1 VKKVGVV
8 GNTNTKQI
16 GGSKMKKG
24 MIVASL
30 FFIGA
35 FFFSTAISVTPVGA
49 ATYSFTYSTFFPPT
63 HIQTKVPEA
72 WAKEI
77 EKLSKGQ
84 IKIQIFTGGS
94 LTPAPQ
100 IYDGVVK
107 GISDFG
113 LSVFAYSP
121 GRFPVVSAVDNP
133 FGYPNAFVATRL
145 INELNRK
152 FHPKELSDVHV
163 CYLFAHGPG
172 VLHTAS
178 KPVKTLEEVKGLK
191 IRSTGTSQLI
201 VRAFGAVPVAMSQG
215 ETYDALKKNIVD
227 GTLVPI
233 EALEGFKQ
241 AEVLKYT
248 TLDYSASYSQ
258 GFFVVMNLKK
268 WNSLPPDLQKIITD
282 VSKKYEDITA
292 KAWGES
298 DESGWKFALK
308 LGHEFIKLSD
318 EESAKFKDAVKPVF
332 EEYIKQ
338 ANAKGVDG
346 EAVFK
351 AAQEMV
357 AKYSKEYK

>member
-1 VKKVGVV
+1 
-8 GNTNTKQI
+8 
-16 GGSKMKKG
+16 MKKRFYSVSLG
-24 MIVASL
+24 LAFIPVL
-30 FFIGA
+30 FFLMTIL
-35 FFFSTAISVTPVGA
+35 A
-49 ATYSFTYSTFFPPT
+49 AKAEAKTYSFTYSTFFPPT

-72 WAKEI
+72 WAAEI
-77 EKLSKGQ
+77 EKRSKGQ
-84 IKIQIFTGGS
+84 IKIKIFTGGS

-121 GRFPVVSAVDNP
+121 GRFPVIAAVDNP
-133 FGYPNAFVATRL
+133 LGYPNAFVATRT

-152 FHPKELSDVHV
+152 FNPKELSDVHI

-172 VLHTAS
+172 ILHTAR
-178 KPVKTLEEVKGLK
+178 KPVYTLEDVKGLK

-201 VRAFGAVPVAMSQG
+201 VRALGAAPVAMSQG

-248 TLDYSASYSQ
+248 TLTYSMAYTQ
-258 GFFVVMNLKK
+258 GFFVAMNLDK
-268 WNSLPPDLQKIITD
+268 WNSLPKDLQKIITD
-282 VSKKYEDITA
+282 VSKEYEGITA
-292 KAWGES
+292 KAWEDS
-298 DESGWKFALK
+298 DVSGYKFAQK

-318 EESAKFKDAVKPVF
+318 GESAKFKEAVKPVF
-332 EEYIKQ
+332 AEYIKG
-338 ANAKGVDG
+338 ADEKGVNG
-346 EAVFK
+346 QAVFDAVK
-351 AAQEMV
+351 EMV
-357 AKYSKEYK
+357 ETYSKEYK

>member
-1 VKKVGVV
+1 
-8 GNTNTKQI
+8 
-16 GGSKMKKG
+16 MKKFFT
-24 MIVASL
+24 VASL
-30 FFIGA
+30 VFIGA
-35 FFFSTAISVTPVGA
+35 FFFSAAIFVPRVEA
-49 ATYSFTYSTFFPPT
+49 ATYNFTYSTFFPPT

-72 WAKEI
+72 WVKEI
-77 EKLSKGQ
+77 QERSKGQ

-121 GRFPVVSAVDNP
+121 GRFPVISAADNP
-133 FGYPNAFVATRL
+133 FGYTNAFVATRV

-152 FHPKELSDVHV
+152 FKPKELSDVHV

-172 VLHTAS
+172 VLHTAN
-178 KPVKTLEEVKGLK
+178 KPVSKLEEVQGLK

-201 VRAFGAVPVAMSQG
+201 VRALGATPVAMSQG

-248 TLDYSASYSQ
+248 TLTYSIAYTN
-258 GFFVVMNLKK
+258 GFFVAMNLKK
-268 WNSLPPDLQKIITD
+268 WNSLPPNLQKIITE

-292 KAWGES
+292 KAWGDS
-298 DESGWKFALK
+298 DESGREFALK

-318 EESAKFKDAVKPVF
+318 EESAKFKEAVKPVF
-332 EEYIKQ
+332 ADYVKL
-338 ANAKGVDG
+338 ANEKGVDG

-357 AKYSKEYK
+357 AEYSKEYK

>member
-1 VKKVGVV
+1 M
-8 GNTNTKQI
+8 TI
-16 GGSKMKKG
+16 
-24 MIVASL
+24 
-30 FFIGA
+30 
-35 FFFSTAISVTPVGA
+35 PA
-49 ATYSFTYSTFFPPT
+49 ATAEAKTYNFTYSTFFPPT

-77 EKLSKGQ
+77 EKRSDGQ

-121 GRFPVVSAVDNP
+121 GRFPVIAAIDNP
-133 FGYPNAFVATRL
+133 LGYSNAFVATRT

-152 FHPKELSDVHV
+152 FNPKELSDVHV

-172 VLHTAS
+172 LLHTAR
-178 KPVKTLEEVKGLK
+178 KPVYTLEDVKGLK

-201 VRAFGAVPVAMSQG
+201 VRALGAAPVAMSQG

-227 GTLVPI
+227 GTLVPV

-248 TLDYSASYSQ
+248 TLTYSAAYSQ
-258 GFFVVMNLKK
+258 GFFVAMNLGK
-268 WNSLPPDLQKIITD
+268 WNSLPKNLQQIITD
-282 VSKKYEDITA
+282 VSLEYEQITA
-292 KAWGES
+292 KAWNES
-298 DESGWKFALK
+298 DVSGRKFATN
-308 LGHEFIKLSD
+308 LGQQFIELSD
-318 EESAKFKDAVKPVF
+318 EESAKFKEAVQPVYA
-332 EEYIKQ
+332 EYIK
-338 ANAKGVDG
+338 NTNEKGVDG

-351 AAQEMV
+351 AVKEMV
-357 AKYSKEYK
+357 ETYSKIYK

>member
-1 VKKVGVV
+1 
-8 GNTNTKQI
+8 
-16 GGSKMKKG
+16 MRKG
-24 MIVASL
+24 LFFTVASL
-30 FFIGA
+30 VLFGA
-35 FFFSTAISVTPVGA
+35 FLVSTAISVVPA
-49 ATYSFTYSTFFPPT
+49 QAETYNFTYSTFFPPT

-72 WAKEI
+72 WVKEI
-77 EKLSKGQ
+77 EELSKGQ
-84 IKIQIFTGGS
+84 IKIKIFTGGS

-133 FGYPNAFVATRL
+133 LGFTNAFVATRV

-152 FHPKELSDVHV
+152 FQPKELSDVHV

-178 KPVKTLEEVKGLK
+178 KPVHKLEDVKGLK

-201 VRAFGAVPVAMSQG
+201 VRALGAAPVAMSQG

-248 TLDYSASYSQ
+248 TLNYTSAYSQ
-258 GFFVVMNLKK
+258 GFFVAMNLQK
-268 WNSLPPDLQKIITD
+268 WNSLPPELQKVITD

-292 KAWGES
+292 RAWGDS
-298 DESGWKFALK
+298 DESGRQFSLK

-318 EESAKFKDAVKPVF
+318 EESAKFKEAVKPVF
-332 EEYIKQ
+332 SEYIKG
-338 ANAKGVDG
+338 AKDKGVDG
-346 EAVFK
+346 DAVFK
-351 AAQEMV
+351 AVQEMV
-357 AKYSKEYK
+357 EKYSKEYK

>member
-1 VKKVGVV
+1 
-8 GNTNTKQI
+8 
-16 GGSKMKKG
+16 MKKRFYFTALCL
-24 MIVASL
+24 VFLAAL
-30 FFIGA
+30 FFLM
-35 FFFSTAISVTPVGA
+35 TTP
-49 ATYSFTYSTFFPPT
+49 ATKAEAKTFNFTYSTFFPPT

-72 WAKEI
+72 WIAEI
-77 EKLSKGQ
+77 EKRSMGQ
-84 IKIQIFTGGS
+84 IKIKLFTGGS

-121 GRFPVVSAVDNP
+121 GRFPVISAIDNP
-133 FGYPNAFVATRL
+133 LGYPDAYVATKT

-152 FHPKELSDVHV
+152 FNPKELSDVHV

-172 VLHTAS
+172 LLHTAN
-178 KPVKTLEEVKGLK
+178 KPVNSLEEVKGLK

-201 VRAFGAVPVAMSQG
+201 VRALGGAPVAMSQG

-248 TLDYSASYSQ
+248 TLTYSAAYSQ
-258 GFFVVMNLKK
+258 GFFVVMNLDK
-268 WNSLPPDLQKIITD
+268 WNALPKDLQQIITD
-282 VSKKYEDITA
+282 VSKEYEDITA
-292 KAWGES
+292 KAWGDS
-298 DESGWKFALK
+298 DESGRKFALN

-318 EESAKFKDAVKPVF
+318 AESAKFKEAVKPVF
-332 EEYIKQ
+332 SEYVKI
-338 ANAKGVDG
+338 ANEKGVDG
-346 EAVFK
+346 QAVFD
-351 AAQEMV
+351 AVNQMV
-357 AKYSKEYK
+357 QTYGK

>member
-1 VKKVGVV
+1 
-8 GNTNTKQI
+8 
-16 GGSKMKKG
+16 MRKG
-24 MIVASL
+24 FFTVASL
-30 FFIGA
+30 AFFGA
-35 FFFSTAISVTPVGA
+35 FFLFTAISARTVEA
-49 ATYSFTYSTFFPPT
+49 KTYNFTYSTFFPPT
-63 HIQTKVPEA
+63 HVQTKVPEA

-77 EKLSKGQ
+77 EERSKGQ
-84 IKIQIFTGGS
+84 IKIKIFTGGS

-121 GRFPVVSAVDNP
+121 GRFPVISAVDNP
-133 FGYPNAFVATRL
+133 FGYPNAFVATRV

-152 FHPKELSDVHV
+152 FHPKELSDVHI

-172 VLHTAS
+172 VLHTAT
-178 KPVKTLEEVKGLK
+178 KPVHKLEDVKGLK

-201 VRAFGAVPVAMSQG
+201 VRALGGAPVAMSQG

-248 TLDYSASYSQ
+248 TLTYSCAYSQ
-258 GFFVVMNLKK
+258 GFFVAMNLKK
-268 WNSLPPDLQKIITD
+268 WKSLPPNLQKIITE

-292 KAWGES
+292 KAWRDS
-298 DESGWKFALK
+298 DESGRQFALK
-308 LGHEFIKLSD
+308 LGHEFITISP
-318 EESAKFKDAVKPVF
+318 EESAKFKEAVKPVF
-332 EEYIKQ
+332 AEYVKG
-338 ANAKGVDG
+338 ANEKGVDG
-346 EAVFK
+346 AAVLK

-357 AKYSKEYK
+357 VKYSKEYK

>member
-1 VKKVGVV
+1 MRKAFF
-8 GNTNTKQI
+8 TLT
-16 GGSKMKKG
+16 
-24 MIVASL
+24 SL
-30 FFIGA
+30 VFLGA
-35 FFFSTAISVTPVGA
+35 FFLSGMVCVQTVDAK
-49 ATYSFTYSTFFPPT
+49 TYNFTYSTFFPPT

-77 EKLSKGQ
+77 EERSKGQ

-133 FGYPNAFVATRL
+133 FGYPNAFVATRV
-145 INELNRK
+145 INELSRK
-152 FHPKELSDVHV
+152 FQPKELSDVHV

-172 VLHTAS
+172 LLHTVS
-178 KPVKTLEEVKGLK
+178 KPVRKLEDVKGLK

-201 VRAFGAVPVAMSQG
+201 VRALGAAPVAMSQG

-241 AEVLKYT
+241 GEVLKYT
-248 TLDYSASYSQ
+248 TLNYGSSYSQ
-258 GFFVVMNLKK
+258 GFFVAMNLGK
-268 WNSLPPDLQKIITD
+268 WKSLPPDLQNIITE
-282 VSKKYEDITA
+282 VSKKYEEVTA
-292 KAWGES
+292 KAWGDS
-298 DESGWKFALK
+298 DESGIKFCEK

-318 EESAKFKDAVKPVF
+318 EEQAKFEEAVKPVF
-332 EEYIKQ
+332 DDYVKIAKE
-338 ANAKGVDG
+338 KGVDG
-346 EAVFK
+346 EAVMK

-357 AKYSKEYK
+357 ELYSKEYK

>member
-1 VKKVGVV
+1 
-8 GNTNTKQI
+8 
-16 GGSKMKKG
+16 MKKLFFT
-24 MIVASL
+24 VASMI
-30 FFIGA
+30 FCGA
-35 FFFSTAISVTPVGA
+35 FFVSTAIFVAPA
-49 ATYSFTYSTFFPPT
+49 RAETYNFTYSTFFPPT

-77 EKLSKGQ
+77 ETLSKGQ
-84 IKIQIFTGGS
+84 IKIKIFTGGS

-121 GRFPVVSAVDNP
+121 GRFPVISAVDNP
-133 FGYPNAFVATRL
+133 FGYPNAFVATRV

-152 FHPKELSDVHV
+152 FKPKELSDVHI

-172 VLHTAS
+172 LLHTVS
-178 KPVKTLEEVKGLK
+178 KPVHKLEDVKGLK

-201 VRAFGAVPVAMSQG
+201 VRAMGGTPVAMSQG

-248 TLDYSASYSQ
+248 TLDYSAAYSQ
-258 GFFVVMNLKK
+258 GFFVAMNLNK
-268 WNSLPPDLQKIITD
+268 WNSLPPALQKIITD

-292 KAWGES
+292 KAWGDS
-298 DESGWKFALK
+298 DESGRKFALK

-318 EESAKFKDAVKPVF
+318 EESAKFKAAMKPVF
-332 EEYIKQ
+332 DEYIKG

-346 EAVFK
+346 EAVFN
-351 AAQEMV
+351 ATEGMV
-357 AKYSKEYK
+357 KEYSKEYK

>member
-1 VKKVGVV
+1 
-8 GNTNTKQI
+8 
-16 GGSKMKKG
+16 MRKG
-24 MIVASL
+24 FLFTVATL
-30 FFIGA
+30 GFLGA
-35 FFFSTAISVTPVGA
+35 FLVFTGISVAPVEA
-49 ATYSFTYSTFFPPT
+49 KTFNFTYSTFFPPT

-77 EKLSKGQ
+77 EQRSNGQ
-84 IKIQIFTGGS
+84 IKIKIFTGGS

-121 GRFPVVSAVDNP
+121 GRFPVIAAIDNP
-133 FGYPNAFVATRL
+133 LGYPNAFVATRA

-152 FHPKELSDVHV
+152 FQPKELSDVHV

-172 VLHTAS
+172 LLHTAR
-178 KPVKTLEEVKGLK
+178 KPVNTLDDVKGLK

-201 VRAFGAVPVAMSQG
+201 VRALGAAPVAMSQG

-248 TLDYSASYSQ
+248 TLTYSSSYSQ
-258 GFFVVMNLKK
+258 GFFVVMNLDK
-268 WNSLPPDLQKIITD
+268 WNALPKDLQKIITD
-282 VSKKYEDITA
+282 VSQAYECVTA
-292 KAWGES
+292 KAWGDS
-298 DESGWKFALK
+298 DESGREFAKK
-308 LGHEFIKLSD
+308 LGQQFITLSD
-318 EESAKFKDAVKPVF
+318 EESAKFKKAVEPVF
-332 EEYIKQ
+332 DQYIEN
-338 ANAKGVDG
+338 ANKKGVDG
-346 EAVFK
+346 KAIFEATK
-351 AAQEMV
+351 EMV
-357 AKYSKEYK
+357 ETFSELYK

>member
-1 VKKVGVV
+1 
-8 GNTNTKQI
+8 
-16 GGSKMKKG
+16 MKR
-24 MIVASL
+24 IFTLASL
-30 FFIGA
+30 VFIGA
-35 FFFSTAISVTPVGA
+35 FFFSEVTCITPVQA
-49 ATYSFTYSTFFPPT
+49 ATYKFTYSTFFPPT

-77 EKLSKGQ
+77 EKLSKGR

-121 GRFPVVSAVDNP
+121 GRFPVISAVDNP
-133 FGYPNAFVATRL
+133 FGYPNAFVATRV

-152 FHPKELSDVHV
+152 FQPEELKDVHV

-172 VLHTAS
+172 LLHTVN
-178 KPVKTLEEVKGLK
+178 KPVHKLEDVAGLK

-201 VRAFGAVPVAMSQG
+201 VRALGAAPVAMSQG

-241 AEVLKYT
+241 GEVLKYT
-248 TLDYSASYSQ
+248 TLTYSCSYSQ
-258 GFFVVMNLKK
+258 GFFVAMNLKK

-292 KAWGES
+292 KAWGDS
-298 DESGWKFALK
+298 DESGRRFCMK
-308 LGHEFIKLSD
+308 LGHEFITLSD
-318 EESAKFKDAVKPVF
+318 EESAKFKEAVKPVF
-332 EEYIKQ
+332 AEYIKQ
-338 ANAKGVDG
+338 ANEKGVDG
-346 EAVFK
+346 EAVFN
-351 AAQEMV
+351 AAREMV
-357 AKYSKEYK
+357 EKYSKEYK

>member
-1 VKKVGVV
+1 
-8 GNTNTKQI
+8 
-16 GGSKMKKG
+16 MKKG
-24 MIVASL
+24 LTVAGL
-30 FFIGA
+30 ILLGA
-35 FFFSTAISVTPVGA
+35 FFLFTAVPAPTVEA
-49 ATYSFTYSTFFPPT
+49 ATYNFTYSTFFPPT
-63 HIQTKVPEA
+63 HIQTKVPQA

-77 EKLSKGQ
+77 EERSNGQ

-113 LSVFAYSP
+113 LSVFAYSA
-121 GRFPVVSAVDNP
+121 GRFPVLSAVDNP
-133 FGYPNAFVATRL
+133 FGYTNAYVATRV

-152 FHPKELSDVHV
+152 FKPKELDDVHV

-172 VLHTAS
+172 LLHTAR

-201 VRAFGAVPVAMSQG
+201 VRAMGAAPVAMSQG

-241 AEVLKYT
+241 GEVLKYT
-248 TLDYSASYSQ
+248 TLNYSSAYTQ
-258 GFFVVMNLKK
+258 GFFVAMNLKK
-268 WNSLPPDLQKIITD
+268 WNSLPPDLQKIITE

-292 KAWGES
+292 KAWGDS
-298 DESGWKFALK
+298 DESGRKFCEK
-308 LGHEFIKLSD
+308 LGHEFIPLSD
-318 EESAKFKDAVKPVF
+318 AESAKFKEAMKPVF
-332 EEYIKQ
+332 AEYIKG

-351 AAQEMV
+351 AVQEMV
-357 AKYSKEYK
+357 GKYSKEYK